1 MDFTPL
7 SFSVLG
13 LQGKECRAA
22 VKCLGAKLAD
32 KWKRPYSMTVGFVNS
47 RLAVALVRAASH
59 CLRGTRDPTSRP
71 TQPTWDGGAAI
82 AQYGG

>member
-1 MDFTPL
+1 M

-22 VKCLGAKLAD
+22 VKCLGAKKLANNGSA
-32 KWKRPYSMTVGFVNS
+32 RAYSKIVGFVVSS

-59 CLRGTRDPTSRP
+59 CLRGTRDPTARP
-71 TQPTWDGGAAI
+71 IQPTWDGGAAI
-82 AQYGG
+82 AQYRG